1 MVTAKDIVCV
11 GDKIRVSGKGL
22 IPGGMVYILAQVQ
35 ANLFALIDI
44 DEGNRLVDPFPCKYG
59 TRLRSG
65 SISNEDIKLYGSFTL
80 QDLKGAVA
88 SQSNDIKN
96 YIGERDEDRYT
107 YTVEGRFCHEHVFE
121 DLAMLWNKK
130 LEREGE

>member
-1 MVTAKDIVCV
+1 MVMVTAKDIVCV

-22 IPGGMVYILAQVQ
+22 AGGKVHILAQVQ
-35 ANLFALIDI
+35 ANLFTLIDI
-44 DEGNRLVDPFPCKYG
+44 NDGNRLADPFPCKYG

-65 SISNEDIKLYGSFTL
+65 NMPEGDIKLYGSFTL
-80 QDLKGAVA
+80 QDLKDAVA
-88 SQSNDIKN
+88 SQSNDLKS
-96 YIGERDEDRYT
+96 YVGERDEDRYT

-130 LEREGE
+130 LEREE